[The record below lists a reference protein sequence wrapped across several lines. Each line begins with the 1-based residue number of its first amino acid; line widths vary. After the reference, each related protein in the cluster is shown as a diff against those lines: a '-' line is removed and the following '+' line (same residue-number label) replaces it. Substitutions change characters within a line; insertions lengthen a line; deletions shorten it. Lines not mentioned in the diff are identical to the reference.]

1 MMESVCLSTKRD
13 LVSIQNPLDMGKK

>member
-1 MMESVCLSTKRD
+1 MESVCLSTKRD